1 MVKTRSKSASRI
13 DEDRQRFLDE
23 GAAAAQA
30 RELARVAAERAG
42 GADAERLSPPP
53 AESTGAERTNQRAA
67 SAEPLGAAAALP
79 PIEPRFGDLP
89 RPPRSPSQDTMMLWS
104 KDLKKRLRRLSRP
117 TPIPSR
123 HPKTVTRD
131 YTTSQPQVTPRE
143 ASTPYAPTRSHS
155 VRSCASTIVE
165 ARVSQI
171 ELEADE
177 RLAAIKKKELQLEA
191 DLIRKR
197 LETQKLQIR
206 AEGSTTD
213 AVSDPDDVEPQKQ
226 RRILKWMD
234 ESQDKTRTEPVKS
247 NKRLAN
253 EPPPDYD
260 TPRRPTQAERHIRR
274 RSPSREDRRRSL
286 SPPDEPRT
294 PHTARTQL
302 TNEGTVAESMLQLF
316 ERMQMAARPAPKD
329 IFELPHFYGDVSEW
343 RSFYNTYTE
352 TSKRY
357 KFTDYENVA
366 RLRMALRGDAKT
378 CVSHVLSTATKP
390 DMIMRILKKQFGR
403 SEVLLDKAIE
413 DLRRLPQLGPS
424 ANDLN
429 TFAIKIMNIVSTIID
444 VDRRHY
450 ADNPMLIREVTD
462 RLSPHLRSRWCDY
475 AARHRDIDDPE
486 ILQLADF
493 LMEES
498 EQEMSFCHARA
509 APRRAQ
515 TPYAPP
521 HARAT
526 GARLTASA
534 PRYPT
539 PATAN
544 ASRYAI
550 GPKVT
555 YAARH
560 VNVAKSTCLY
570 CGGNHSTPDCRKL
583 ATQSIGARWEWAKLN
598 RICYRCMDAKHLKI
612 QCKAKACGVAGC
624 PHVHHRLLHAD
635 PMQEPNEDTTMA
647 VTLSAQRAVAPPRV
661 TSSVEPAARAEPRP
675 SEREDNDPRVY
686 VSSTPNYNVLLK
698 VLPVTVTGPKGTVQ
712 IFAFLD
718 DGSTLSMIDQDVAD
732 EIGAVGEDEPLC
744 IRGIRNLK
752 HTSIT
757 QTVKATVR
765 SARGGT
771 AHGIVVKTVEGL
783 GIRSQSLNKAE
794 LMKYEHLADLGD
806 ECYTGTGVPQML
818 IGGDFSHLITPMEIR
833 QGGEDEPCAMKT
845 PLGWAFFGRMPRI
858 IRTVEQ
864 TVMHC
869 RTDDEDLNEQVKK
882 HWSIEALGVTQKEN
896 VSPSDQ
902 RAIDIFNATVRK
914 TTRGRYEVGQLWASD
929 EVKLPPSYVMARS
942 RLHNLESRMRR
953 DKDFAADYAAQ
964 IRKLLQKGYAERI
977 MEPPQTDR
985 TWFLPHF
992 SVFNLN
998 KGKGRA
1004 VFDCAAKSQGNSLN
1018 DYILAGPDLLQSLLG
1033 ILLRFREW
1041 SFAVVADIQEM
1052 FLQIQ
1057 IRAED
1062 QQSQLFLWRGTRR
1075 DMEPQVYK
1083 LNRVCF
1089 GNVSS
1094 PFLAHSVR
1102 NRNAIDN
1109 ADKYP
1114 EAVYDI
1120 QNNHYMDDYVASYK
1134 TENELL
1140 RTSSQVRDSHAE
1152 GNFHLRGYASNSER
1166 LLASIEPEL
1175 HAQEPTHL
1183 GERQQTVLGMTW
1195 DPSTDTLGYNT
1206 KMLRV
1211 PEAVK
1216 TRERLPT
1223 KRELLSAIMSI
1234 YDPMGLIAQYVI
1246 SAKIIFQRVWAKG
1259 TTWDA
1264 PLPNEEAEDFFQWLK
1279 ALKFVATLRIP
1290 RQYESPSRVT
1300 RYTLHIFTDASTEAY
1315 CAVAYWRI
1323 ENAEHEVQVS
1333 LAAGKSRVCPLKV
1346 LSVPRLELTAA
1357 IIGVRLADT
1366 IKNEQRYDIEKVSY
1380 WTDSQVL
1387 LGWIRDDA
1395 RNYKPFVSHRLAE
1408 IAEKSD
1414 RQAWRYVPTDV
1425 NPADHATRG
1434 KPTRK
1439 IDIDD
1444 DWYKGPP
1451 FLRRP
1456 EAEWPSQN
1464 ITEKPSE
1471 DLPEKKSN
1479 VKAETTLTTT
1489 ISRPDPSS
1497 VLPDIRRFS
1506 NYDRLINSTA
1516 YVLLFVEKLKTRN
1529 RRLQLQ
1535 VSHIKRAEHMWLQ
1548 NSQRRSFPDEI
1559 RTLNAGRELEKKS
1572 RLYTLAPE
1580 LSDDG
1585 VLRMKTRLGSAPVLY
1600 SSLHPVILDGRDPFT
1615 RLMVLRAHRRSA
1627 HIHNEAVINQLRQ
1640 NYWILQLRPTV
1651 KAVAR
1656 DCALCRLRRALPRA
1670 QPLGDLP
1677 PERLQAYQ
1685 RPFTYTAQDYL
1696 GPMYVTIGR
1705 RREKRWVCL
1714 YTCLATR
1721 AIHLESVYSLSTDS
1735 ALLALRR
1742 FAARRGWPSTMYS
1755 DNATCFKA
1763 ASNELRE
1770 AYRQWL
1776 PQLQTYGVQQRMNW
1790 KFIPPGNP
1798 SAGGAWERMVRTVKT
1813 AMLYTFNTR
1822 APKPEVFETILTEI
1836 ENIVNRR
1843 PLTHVNVDP
1852 DSEESLTPAHFLL
1865 LQNANLPMIGAYD
1878 ENETRQ
1884 WKAAQALADHFW
1896 RRWTKEYFPL
1906 LAPRKS
1912 SDDGGRQI
1920 QPGDVVIISEPN
1932 GPRSVWPKGVVE
1944 IVYHGPD
1951 GRVRSADIRTRHGT
1965 LRRPTCRLAVIAS
1978 QPRHQESS
1986 TAGTKC

>member
-1 MVKTRSKSASRI
+1 MVITRSRKAASVQS
-13 DEDRQRFLDE
+13 DEDRRRYLAE
-23 GAAAAQA
+23 GAAAAERAA
-30 RELARVAAERAG
+30 RAEAERADG
-42 GADAERLSPPP
+42 AEAARPLLTPISSADALSDRP
-53 AESTGAERTNQRAA
+53 RAA
-67 SAEPLGAAAALP
+67 SAEPFGAATASQNT
-79 PIEPRFGDLP
+79 F
-89 RPPRSPSQDTMMLWS
+89 RPQGTPSQDNTLLWS
-104 KDLKKRLRRLSRP
+104 RELRKRLRRLARP
-117 TPIPSR
+117 TPLPVR
-123 HPKTVTRD
+123 RAKAKPKDVASTQQQGVTME
-131 YTTSQPQVTPRE
+131 S
-143 ASTPYAPTRSHS
+143 STPYAPAPSQS
-155 VRSCASTIVE
+155 VHSCASTVIE
-165 ARVSQI
+165 ARLSQV
-171 ELEADE
+171 ELEASE
-177 RLAAIKKKELQLEA
+177 RLAEIQRKELQIEA
-191 DLIRKR
+191 DLIKKR
-197 LETQKLQIR
+197 LEAQKSQIR
-206 AEGSTTD
+206 AEGSVG
-213 AVSDPDDVEPQKQ
+213 AVSVVGDVEPQRK
-226 RRILKWMD
+226 RILKWID
-234 ESQDKTRTEPVKS
+234 DSQDDKPLTEHIE
-247 NKRLAN
+247 KRLAN
-253 EPPPDYD
+253 EPPPDYE
-260 TPRRPTQAERHIRR
+260 TPRRPTRDERHMRR
-274 RSPSREDRRRSL
+274 RSPSREERQQRSE
-286 SPPDEPRT
+286 SPPEEPRT
-294 PHTARTQL
+294 PHTARTQH
-302 TNEGTVAESMLQLF
+302 TEGTVAESMLHLF
-316 ERMQMAARPAPKD
+316 EKMQMAARPAPKD

-343 RSFYNTYTE
+343 RSFYNTYVE
-352 TSKRY
+352 TTKRY

-366 RLRMALRGDAKT
+366 RLRMALRGDAKM
-378 CVSHVLSTATKP
+378 CVSHVLSTATRP
-390 DMIMRILKKQFGR
+390 DMVIRILKKQFGR

-413 DLRRLPQLGPS
+413 DLRRLPPLGPS

-429 TFAIKIMNIVSTIID
+429 TFAIKIMNVVSTIMDI
-444 VDRRHY
+444 DRRHY
-450 ADNPMLIREVTD
+450 ADNPLLIREVTD

-475 AARHRDIDDPE
+475 ANRHRDTDDPE

-498 EQEMSFCHARA
+498 ELEMSFCHARA
-509 APRRAQ
+509 PMKRAQ
-515 TPYAPP
+515 GPTTAPF
-521 HARAT
+521 ARAP
-526 GARLTASA
+526 GARLNAPA
-534 PRYPT
+534 PRNFIPT
-539 PATAN
+539 PAPAAN
-544 ASRYAI
+544 RCSGAQKA
-550 GPKVT
+550 T
-555 YAARH
+555 YAARQIT
-560 VNVAKSTCLY
+560 AKSTCLY
-570 CGGNHSTPDCRKL
+570 CGGNHITTDCRKL
-583 ATQSIGARWEWAKLN
+583 AAQSIGARWEWARLN
-598 RICYRCMDAKHLKI
+598 RICFRCMDAKHLKS
-612 QCKAKACGVAGC
+612 QCNTKGCGVTGC
-624 PHVHHRLLHAD
+624 PHTHHRLLHAE
-635 PMQEPNEDTTMA
+635 PMQASNNNSGATMA
-647 VTLSAQRAVAPPRV
+647 VAQSTHRVVASPRM
-661 TSSVEPAARAEPRP
+661 TSSFAAAAESEPRP
-675 SEREDNDPRVY
+675 TEREDNDPRVY
-686 VSSTPNYNVLLK
+686 VSSTPNFNVLLK
-698 VLPVTVTGPKGTVQ
+698 VLPVTVTGPKGTAQ

-744 IRGIRNLK
+744 LRGIRNLK

-757 QTVKATVR
+757 QTVKAQVGPL
-765 SARGGT
+765 RGGT
-771 AHGIVVKTVEGL
+771 VHEIVMKTVEGL

-794 LMKYEHLADLGD
+794 LMKYKHLEDLGD
-806 ECYTGTGVPQML
+806 ECYVGTGVPQML
-818 IGGDFSHLITPMEIR
+818 IGGDFCHLKTPIEIR

-845 PLGWAFFGRMPRI
+845 PLGWVFFGRMPRI

-864 TVMHC
+864 TVLHC
-869 RTDDEDLNEQVKK
+869 RTDDDELIDQVKK
-882 HWSIEALGVTQKEN
+882 HWSIEALGVTNKEN

-914 TTRGRYEVGQLWASD
+914 TAAGRYEVGQLWATD
-929 EVKLPPSYVMARS
+929 NVKLPPSYVMARS
-942 RLHNLESRMRR
+942 RLHNLEVKMRR
-953 DKDFAADYAAQ
+953 DKDFAEDYEAQ
-964 IRKLLQKGYAERI
+964 IQKLLQKGYAERI

-998 KGKGRA
+998 KGKRRA

-1018 DYILAGPDLLQSLLG
+1018 DYILSGPDLLRSLLG

-1041 SFAVVADIQEM
+1041 NFAVVADIQEM

-1057 IRAED
+1057 MREED

-1109 ADKYP
+1109 RDKYP
-1114 EAVYDI
+1114 DAVYDI
-1120 QNNHYMDDYVASYK
+1120 HHNHYMDDYVASYE
-1134 TENELL
+1134 TEDELL
-1140 RTSSQVRDSHAE
+1140 RVSQQVRDSHAE
-1152 GNFHLRGYASNSER
+1152 GSFYLRGYASNSTR
-1166 LLASIEPEL
+1166 MLASVEPEL
-1175 HAQEPTHL
+1175 HAAQGPTHL
-1183 GERQQTVLGMTW
+1183 GEGQPTVLGMTW
-1195 DPSTDTLGYNT
+1195 DPRTDTLGYNT

-1216 TRERLPT
+1216 LQERPPT

-1246 SAKIIFQRVWAKG
+1246 SAKIIFQRVWTKG

-1264 PLPNEEAEDFFQWLK
+1264 PLEEKEAEDFFQWQN
-1279 ALKFVATLRIP
+1279 ALKHVAALRIP
-1290 RQYESPSRVT
+1290 RRYESPGGAT
-1300 RYTLHIFTDASTEAY
+1300 KYTLHIFTDASTEAY

-1323 ENAEHEVQVS
+1323 ENLEDVRVS

-1357 IIGVRLADT
+1357 VIGVRLAET
-1366 IKNEQRYDIEKVSY
+1366 IKKEQRYDVKRTIY
-1380 WTDSQVL
+1380 WTDSRVL
-1387 LGWIRDDA
+1387 LGWIKDDA

-1414 RQAWRYVPTDV
+1414 RRAWMYVPTDV

-1434 KPTRK
+1434 KPARK
-1439 IDIDD
+1439 ITAHDE
-1444 DWYKGPP
+1444 WYKGPS
-1451 FLRRP
+1451 FLYRP
-1456 EAEWPSQN
+1456 ETEWPSQE
-1464 ITEKPSE
+1464 TVRPTE
-1471 DLPEKKSN
+1471 DLPEKKSG
-1479 VKAETTLTTT
+1479 VIVETTLSTTT
-1489 ISRPDPSS
+1489 SKLDPSS

-1516 YVLLFVEKLKTRN
+1516 YVLLFIEKLKTRN
-1529 RRLQLQ
+1529 KTLQLQ
-1535 VSHIKRAEHMWLQ
+1535 VKHIKRAEHMWLQ
-1548 NSQRRSFPDEI
+1548 NSQRRSFPDEL
-1559 RTLNAGRELEKKS
+1559 RTLSAGRDLDRKS
-1572 RLYTLAPE
+1572 RIYTLAPE
-1580 LSDDG
+1580 LCDDG
-1585 VLRMKTRLGSAPVLY
+1585 VLRMKTRLGNAPVLY
-1600 SSLHPVILDGRDPFT
+1600 TSVRPVILDGKDSFT
-1615 RLMVLRAHRRSA
+1615 RLMVQRAHRRMA
-1627 HIHNEAVINQLRQ
+1627 HIHNEAIINQLRQ
-1640 NYWILQLRPTV
+1640 DYWILQLRPTV

-1656 DCALCRLRRALPRA
+1656 DCALCKLRRASPRA

-1714 YTCLATR
+1714 YTCLVTR
-1721 AIHLESVYSLSTDS
+1721 AIHLETVHSLSTDS

-1742 FAARRGWPSTMYS
+1742 FAARRGWPSVMYS
-1755 DNATCFKA
+1755 DSATCFKA

-1776 PQLQTYGVQQRMNW
+1776 PQLQQYGVQQRMDW

-1822 APKPEVFETILTEI
+1822 APKTEVFETLLAEI

-1865 LQNANLPMIGAYD
+1865 LHNANLPMIGAYD
-1878 ENETRQ
+1878 ENDKRQ
-1884 WKAAQALADHFW
+1884 WRAAQALADHFW

-1920 QPGDVVIISEPN
+1920 RPGDVVIISEPS

-1944 IVYHGPD
+1944 TVYHGPD
-1951 GRVRSADIRTRHGT
+1951 GRVRSADVRTRHGT
-1965 LRRPTCRLAVIAS
+1965 LRRPSCKLAVIAS
-1978 QPRHQESS
+1978 QPMHQESS